1 MVVKHGNEGNGQSNR
16 KLLWMHNTTI
26 NLNLEI
32 QILGAPQLFSNSCNF
47 IGYNQNVKVVLTIY
61 NGLRVKVEILLILI
75 SCKNLMSPGILQ
87 KYKQKT
93 TKNFICTWFLFL

>member
-32 QILGAPQLFSNSCNF
+32 QILGAPQLFLNSCNL
-47 IGYNQNVKVVLTIY
+47 NVKVVLTIY

-75 SCKNLMSPGILQ
+75 SCKNLLSPGILQ